1 MKMSSHPDHES
12 VHRSNLPSS
21 SLGMDAAERGAALIV
36 VLAFVAMLLV
46 LLMAFFSKSTLQ
58 QQVSKSSVTLGLAD
72 IFAQGAIDTIIG
84 DLKQEIFDGSVP
96 VTNATG
102 TDSNAVTTVIYYP
115 ATNLN
120 AVPQLVGCATNTN
133 FPNLIKISTNL
144 PFYSLMNSAGS
155 QTAGV
160 IRATTNSSTNS
171 SVNGRLISSARWNKP
186 LFLKTTNTLS
196 AADLTPAST
205 FVPPS
210 WILLSRSGTNPRTW
224 DSAMQWSANNSSTV
238 IGRYA
243 YSIYNEGGVLDV
255 NVAGYPQIP
264 LTSISTN
271 AANLIGATNHMLSNA
286 AAKTALSYAD
296 LTNLPYVFGG
306 TSLYPFTNNALLLL
320 LNWRN
325 AATLQATG
333 PSNAATGQGIS
344 NYVTMVAAATNG
356 FLSSAP
362 TNSGTNTDRQFVNRQ
377 QLISFFMNR
386 IGASSNPQLLN
397 MLPYLGTFSRGIE
410 QPSYVPAT
418 NRPKVLDPSKGGTLA
433 YGNDDKINP
442 PFLSVRV
449 TNSFTVPNPL
459 GVTETHNVGDP
470 LVKKRFP
477 LNRLVWLTYAGPSAN
492 RTVPSSSNST
502 SAGTDQD
509 MWLLVNKY
517 GISTNFLAQ
526 GTAANIQ
533 RYFGLSWNSSSNCW
547 TYVHNGTNSG
557 SGAIMKLSDVAALS
571 GAQAREAD
579 FFELLKAT
587 IGVGSLGNALLK
599 NNTTLSAPSGAVQG
613 EVPENWQYS
622 RDASVDGQIIQ
633 IGANIINQSR
643 CDNFPILINFNDG
656 SLTNRQ
662 FAGVANLPY
671 IANVVNGLLQIKQPN
686 KGPYNAPGGDPL
698 HGEQYIVS
706 NSDTTYGLGSSGDP
720 GLGAV
725 MQFPILWNPHSKN
738 SAFPATGIRPSYF
751 RVVADSTT
759 PDNVDTGANYWQVI
773 TYAKSGTTGVIPVVT
788 TNGTNITTNYSGTN
802 FPITNTYS
810 YLADGSS
817 PTTVG
822 GVSLTGLY
830 TPSATALTAANS
842 GLQFQIANNTLF
854 REPTVL
860 CRPGFPTGSS
870 LQVSSSN
877 RISDAPV
884 SSFLISGGLPS
895 SVSDPCGFGNIS
907 AAAATNFPANTT
919 PYLGFYLGSYP
930 LRWIALGTDGQKYAM
945 ASSCTS
951 GGGGGVYVA
960 RYKAANDP
968 GYHTPCYFTYRV
980 QYATNSSGP
989 WYTYDTKYG
998 KYYGG
1003 NKDGWNGGT
1012 NGTQLPMVGYI
1023 GNKTLF
1029 NGYDKSIDNSGAQ
1042 MSGDSGYWCTAID
1055 PRTGRFGLVTTAH
1068 DSRGAGGGAGHGF
1081 SYGWRS
1087 REANFNPVS
1096 LAGGNLFS
1104 YWGWLD
1110 YINGVTGTL
1119 RPFAQAG
1126 SYSDCWMDFQ
1136 ANMPR
1141 WNFQQWFVNYK
1152 SDSLGLMVPLGSFEQ
1167 NNSDSWTSMQA
1178 AFTNTMGACQV
1189 GPFYYA
1195 DPDGVVRRAAG
1206 AYVPRI
1212 KSLTDTN
1219 FPLVQNTT
1227 STTIYNPIT
1236 GNQTFDKPNLAPAC
1250 TTVGLPLARA
1260 TTNSTT
1266 PLAIDGTQTIISNSF
1281 AATTNYCYQ
1290 DQSRP
1295 YFLNRPYRTVAELG
1309 CVFRDTPWK
1318 NLDFFTPESADNALL
1333 DVFSISENVD
1343 PSGLVAG
1350 KVDLNT
1356 RQQPVLQAILSG
1368 GALDDSQTGLG
1379 LNTPAAFATNAFASN
1394 VAAALVYRTTNT
1406 ANPTN
1411 GPLMN
1416 PAELVGRY
1424 LGSNAVKNVQMQ
1436 PIIPLGA
1443 NVNPSV
1449 SLLTAANG
1457 FCDGKLSYA
1466 GFSGGLWDSVNGAPL
1481 ISSPV
1486 ADITSAADA
1495 SYAATNTLNGVQETV
1510 KYVQRFHEA
1519 PIRALV
1525 ASGQTR
1531 VWNLMIDVV
1540 AQTGRYPASA
1550 TGMDNFMVEGEQRY
1564 WVHLAIDRLTG
1575 QVLDKQI
1582 EVVKE

>member
-1 MKMSSHPDHES
+1 
-12 VHRSNLPSS
+12 
-21 SLGMDAAERGAALIV
+21 MDTSERGAALIV
-36 VLAFVAMLLV
+36 VLAFVAMLLL

-58 QQVSKSSVTLGLAD
+58 QQVSKSSTTLGLTD
-72 IFAQGAIDTIIG
+72 IFAQGAVDSIIG
-84 DLKQEIFDGSVP
+84 DLKQEIVDGSVA
-96 VTNATG
+96 VTNVSGSGDIT
-102 TDSNAVTTVIYYP
+102 VTNVIYYP
-115 ATNLN
+115 KTNIN
-120 AVPQLVGCATNTN
+120 AVPQLIGCATNTN
-133 FPNLIKISTNL
+133 FPNLLKVSTNL
-144 PFYSLMNSAGS
+144 PFYPTNVGISIAG
-155 QTAGV
+155 
-160 IRATTNSSTNS
+160 TNRVSTSSSTNPS
-171 SVNGRLISSARWNKP
+171 ANGRFISAARWNKP
-186 LFLKTTNTLS
+186 LFLKTTNLLS
-196 AADLTPAST
+196 AADLTPASA

-210 WILLSRSGTNPRTW
+210 WIQVSRAGTNPTNW
-224 DSAMQWSANNSSTV
+224 DAGMQWSMTNSSAV
-238 IGRYA
+238 VGRYA
-243 YSIYNEGGVLDV
+243 YAIYNEGGVLDV

-264 LTSISTN
+264 FTLIVAGSIS
-271 AANLIGATNHMLSNA
+271 ATNHMISNA
-286 AAKTALSYAD
+286 ATKTALSYAD
-296 LTNLPYVFGG
+296 LTNLPYVFSG
-306 TSLYPFTNNALLLL
+306 TSLYPFTTNYLLLL

-325 AATLQATG
+325 AATLQSAS
-333 PSNAATGQGIS
+333 PSAAPTALGLS
-344 NYVTMVAAATNG
+344 NYVTMVMAASNG

-362 TNSGTNTDRQFVNRQ
+362 TNYAAGSITNSDRQFVNRQ

-386 IGASSNPQLLN
+386 IGASNNIQLLN
-397 MLPYLGTFSRGIE
+397 MLPYLGTFSRGLD
-410 QPSYVPAT
+410 QPSYLPAT
-418 NRPKVLDPSKGGTLA
+418 NRPKVLPVASGGTLA
-433 YGNDDKINP
+433 YGNDDQINP
-442 PFLSVRV
+442 SFLSIRV
-449 TNSFTVPNPL
+449 TNAFSVTNPMG
-459 GVTETHNVGDP
+459 GVELRGIGDP

-477 LNRLVWLTYAGPSAN
+477 LNRLAWLTYAGPSAN
-492 RTVPSSSNST
+492 RTVPASSNAS
-502 SAGTDQD
+502 SADQD

-517 GISTNFLAQ
+517 GISTNYLAQ

-547 TYVHNGTNSG
+547 TYVHNGTNTG
-557 SGAIMKLSDVAALS
+557 TGAIMKLSDLAALS
-571 GAQAREAD
+571 GASAREAD

-599 NNTTLSAPSGAVQG
+599 NATTLSAPGGAVQG

-622 RDASVDGQIIQ
+622 RDASIDGQVIQ

-671 IANVVNGLLQIKQPN
+671 LANVVNGLLQIKQPN
-686 KGPYNAPGGDPL
+686 NPPYYDPTRTKAPNS
-698 HGEQYIVS
+698 EQYIVS
-706 NSDTTYGLGSSGDP
+706 NSDTTYGSLTDP

-725 MQFPILWNPHSKN
+725 MQFPILWNPHSRN
-738 SAFPATGIRPSYF
+738 SPFPATGIRPTYF

-759 PDNVDTGANYWQVI
+759 PENVDTGANYWQVI
-773 TYAKSGTTGVIPVVT
+773 TYAKSGTMGVISTGYVT
-788 TNGTNITTNYSGTN
+788 TNSGIVSTNYTTN

-817 PTTVG
+817 PKTVG

-830 TPSATALTAANS
+830 TPSASALTAANS

-860 CRPGFPTGSS
+860 YRPGFPSGSS
-870 LQVSSSN
+870 LQVVPSN
-877 RISDAPV
+877 RISTEL
-884 SSFLISGGLPS
+884 SSFFVSGGLPS
-895 SVSDPCGFGNIS
+895 SVSDPCGFGNIYS
-907 AAAATNFPANTT
+907 AAGTNFPSNTT
-919 PYLGFYLGSYP
+919 SFLGFYLGSYP

-945 ASSCTS
+945 ASSCTA
-951 GGGGGVYVA
+951 GGGGGVYVS
-960 RYKAANDP
+960 RFTTVNDP
-968 GYHTPCYFTYRV
+968 GYLTPCYFTYRV

-1023 GNKTLF
+1023 NKPTLF

-1055 PRTGRFGLVTTAH
+1055 PRSGRFGLVTTAH

-1260 TTNSTT
+1260 SLSNNPAGTTG
-1266 PLAIDGTQTIISNSF
+1266 LGVDGTQTIISNSV

-1333 DVFSISENVD
+1333 DVFSISENAD
-1343 PSGLVAG
+1343 TSGLVAG

-1394 VAAALVYRTTNT
+1394 VAAALIYRTTNT

-1411 GPLMN
+1411 GPLVN

-1424 LGSNAVKNVQMQ
+1424 LGSNAIKNVQLQ
-1436 PIIPLGA
+1436 PIIPLGNNA
-1443 NVNPSV
+1443 NPCI
-1449 SLLTAANG
+1449 SLLTTNNG

-1525 ASGQTR
+1525 ACGQTR

-1540 AQTGRYPASA
+1540 AQTGKYPTSA
-1550 TGMDNFMVEGEQRY
+1550 TGIDNFMVEGEQRY